1 MITSLK
7 NKKFLLAIVVAVTT
21 LGLSGQSF
29 GQAKATD
36 IVGLKLGMSPD
47 EARAALKAHDATM
60 KIADLASWRA
70 QPGVPASIAKIR
82 GCSSAVPDGPCKDEI
97 VVTFGHLSKKA
108 LFVTRVLKV
117 GNGVL
122 HQAAVDSLIQKY
134 GQPTFR
140 GSPNSLLWTYTA
152 AGAPVGNTECAVSAQ
167 SPIESVTPK
176 PQCGTATSANILA
189 GPGALASEIHVATY
203 EGQRLVD
210 ERALL
215 VAAVK
220 AHQEEIERAAK
231 GNKVKL

>member
-1 MITSLK
+1 MK
-7 NKKFLLAIVVAVTT
+7 NTKFLLTAAMALAT
-21 LGLSGQSF
+21 LGLAGPSF
-29 GQAKATD
+29 GQAKAVD
-36 IVGLKLGMSPD
+36 IVGLRLGMSPD
-47 EARAALKAHDATM
+47 EARAALKSHDATM
-60 KIADLASWRA
+60 KIVDLASWNAR
-70 QPGVPASIAKIR
+70 PGVPASLAKIR
-82 GCSSAVPDGPCKDEI
+82 GCSSPAPNGPCKDEI

-108 LFVTRVLKV
+108 LFITRVLKL

-122 HQAAVDSLIQKY
+122 HQGAVDSLIGKY

-140 GSPNSLLWTYTA
+140 GSPSSLLWAYTT
-152 AGAPVGNTECAVSAQ
+152 AGAPLGNMECAVSAQ
-167 SPIESVTPK
+167 SPIESVTPR
-176 PQCGTATSANILA
+176 PQCGTATSSNIIA

-203 EGQRLVD
+203 EGQRLLD

>member
-1 MITSLK
+1 MK
-7 NKKFLLAIVVAVTT
+7 NRKFLLTAAAA
-21 LGLSGQSF
+21 LAALALAGPSF

-47 EARAALKAHDATM
+47 EVRAALKAHDATM
-60 KIADLASWRA
+60 KIVDLASWNAR
-70 QPGVPASIAKIR
+70 PGVPASLAKIR
-82 GCSSAVPDGPCKDEI
+82 GCSSAIPNGPCKDEI

-108 LFVTRVLKV
+108 LFLTRVLKL

-122 HQAAVDSLIQKY
+122 QQAAVDSLVEKY

-140 GSPNSLLWTYTA
+140 SSPNSLLWTYTTT
-152 AGAPVGNTECAVSAQ
+152 GAPLGSTECAVSAQ
-167 SPIESVTPK
+167 SPIESITPQ
-176 PQCGTATSANILA
+176 PQCGRSTSANILA
-189 GPGALASEIHVATY
+189 GPGALAAEIHVATY
-203 EGQRLVD
+203 EAKRLTD

-220 AHQEEIERAAK
+220 AYQEEIERAAK